1 MPSARELNTVK
12 APSLSYVIYAYNL
25 GSLNE
30 DCSGEVT
37 AIEYCYR
44 YDVIGAGAAVF
55 RWTVLILEDTGASN
69 FRITNTY
76 TIESRPDS
84 SSTVTCGDGSNGRKD
99 CCDVDQINGFGNLP
113 DNFIYGVTGPSQGNT
128 HSATLLGYFDSLS
141 QYQVNTV
148 LQNSIGLSLTVGS
161 TVPNHHVAVG
171 GLRMLWFVI
180 GRFMHA
186 MRK

>member
-1 MPSARELNTVK
+1 MPSVRDRNVVTATTSVNQIN
-12 APSLSYVIYAYNL
+12 IYSVD
-25 GSLNE
+25 SLNE

-44 YDVIGAGAAVF
+44 YDVSGAGEAVF
-55 RWTVLILEDTGASN
+55 NWTVLILEDTGAGN
-69 FRITNTY
+69 FRITNSY

-84 SSTVTCGDGSNGRKD
+84 SSSVTCTDVNSGRKE
-99 CCDVDQINGFGNLP
+99 CCDVDQINGFNWP
-113 DNFIYGVTGPSQGNT
+113 DNFVFGVTGPSQGNT
-128 HSATLLGYFDSLS
+128 HSATLLGYFDTLP

-148 LQNSIGLSLTVGS
+148 LLNRAGLSVSVGS
-161 TVPNHHVAVG
+161 TVPSVPVVQR

-180 GRFMHA
+180 GRFMCA

>member
-1 MPSARELNTVK
+1 MSTATTNTD
-12 APSLSYVIYAYNL
+12 VIFIYNL

-44 YDVIGAGAAVF
+44 YDVSGAGEAVF
-55 RWTVLILEDTGASN
+55 NWTVLILKNSGSSN

-84 SSTVTCGDGSNGRKD
+84 SSSVNCGDVSNGRKD
-99 CCDVDQINGFGNLP
+99 CCDVDQINGYGNLP
-113 DNFIYGVTGPSQGNT
+113 VNFVFGVTGSSQGNT
-128 HSATLLGYFDSLS
+128 HSATLLGFSDSLPR
-141 QYQVNTV
+141 YWVNTI
-148 LQNSIGLSLTVGS
+148 QMARSRQILSVGS
-161 TVPNHHVAVG
+161 TLPSTPGALR

-180 GRFMHA
+180 GRFRHA